1 MAKLVKS
8 RGIFYKLKHLPKHI
22 LITLYYSLVYPFIY
36 YYIEAWGSCYKITIN
51 PLVIIQKS
59 FIRIICNLTFYAST
73 KSSFINLKILK
84 ICDAYKYF
92 SLIYFFKIQKQSKA
106 DYMKQFIQSHNVQHS
121 HYLIGI
127 SNFKLFQGKMAHLLF
142 L

>member
-1 MAKLVKS
+1 MWLNWLKVEV
-8 RGIFYKLKHLPKHI
+8 IFYNLKHLPKHI

-92 SLIYFFKIQKQSKA
+92 SLIYFFKILKQNKA
-106 DYMKQFIQSHNVQHS
+106 VYMNESMQSHNIQHS
-121 HYLIGI
+121 HYLRNI
-127 SNFKLFQGKMAHLLF
+127 N
-142 L
+142 